1 MSFDKHRT
9 KSGRRNGSFS
19 STDCYDPERRSI
31 DHYDDVQQSR
41 SYGVTRMMSN
51 RSNQVP
57 SGEPRTRYRRS
68 RRVLPIHESRVKI
81 RHFRLF
87 SDSDIPDAPVSRRET
102 SIFDYQNRRWSRETD
117 SATLPRPWKPRTQK
131 QHLVHSTEKE
141 NSTFCHFFHQ
151 IDRYFFFLSLA
162 FIPSMIASGAP
173 FPQNREHYR

>member
-9 KSGRRNGSFS
+9 ESGRRNGSFS

-31 DHYDDVQQSR
+31 DRYDDVQRSR

-68 RRVLPIHESRVKI
+68 RRVLPIHESKVKM

-87 SDSDIPDAPVSRRET
+87 SDSDIPDAPVSRREKLPFLT
-102 SIFDYQNRRWSRETD
+102 TRTGGGHARPIPRRFPDPGSHER
-117 SATLPRPWKPRTQK
+117 K
-131 QHLVHSTEKE
+131 
-141 NSTFCHFFHQ
+141 NST
-151 IDRYFFFLSLA
+151 LS
-162 FIPSMIASGAP
+162 IAQRKKIQLFATSS
-173 FPQNREHYR
+173 FK